1 MRGKS
6 QGSCNLIETSCI
18 LPLCHDV
25 VLLLI
30 VEDNNANSV
39 AYAVQTIHCLVAGS
53 DKHAQLSSTTR

>member
-1 MRGKS
+1 
-6 QGSCNLIETSCI
+6 
-18 LPLCHDV
+18 

-39 AYAVQTIHCLVAGS
+39 ACAVQTIHCLVAGS